1 MRTIVRPLAQTS
13 LAVLFMLTL
22 APRAAAQAQDLRGP
36 LRPSAATRA
45 ARDAV
50 RELVPFLESD
60 RGLKADVDA
69 AVELVESGALV
80 EAVERV
86 TGPLD

>member
-1 MRTIVRPLAQTS
+1 M
-13 LAVLFMLTL
+13 
-22 APRAAAQAQDLRGP
+22 AAAQAQDLRGSP
-36 LRPSAATRA
+36 RPAPATRA

-50 RELVPFLESD
+50 RELVPFLDSD
-60 RGLKADVDA
+60 RGLKPDVDA
-69 AVELVESGALV
+69 AVALVGSGALL